1 MAQFLDIPVE
11 RIDPG
16 TLQALLEEFA
26 SRDGT
31 DYGARELSLEE
42 KVAQLR
48 RSLESGGMKLVY
60 DSDSEHWDLVDRDR
74 AGALLAG
81 EGP

>member
-1 MAQFLDIPVE
+1 MADFVE
-11 RIDPG
+11 VPPG
-16 TLQALLEEFA
+16 QLRGETLRALLEEFA

-42 KVAQLR
+42 KVAGLHRDLQ
-48 RSLESGGMKLVY
+48 SGALKLVY
-60 DSDSEHWDLVDRDR
+60 DSDSEHWDLVDREH

-81 EGP
+81 AE